1 MADSDS
7 ADAVNLSR
15 RGLLAGAGAA
25 GAMGLAATA
34 LAYVSKGDKVG
45 SDFRSRENVQSKG
58 AHQAGI
64 DRPQRP
70 QQHCLVAIADANYKE
85 LPGTLQRLSQDI
97 RSLTEAPQ
105 GEVARTPDG
114 VGDLTIS
121 VGVGPGALLNSRFPE
136 SAALATIA
144 NFSSDAGLADDAK
157 GGDLLLMVNSS
168 DPSVLQ
174 PVMDRLLHG
183 AAEVRV
189 RWTELGYRGA
199 ALNGVPRNSLGYLDG
214 IVGPSTAREMDENV
228 WIQDGPLAGGTIA
241 VIRKFALDSARFRA
255 LPQSEQDR
263 IFGRRFKSGAPLSGG
278 GRDSEV
284 KLDAKRSDGE
294 LLIPES
300 AHIRAAHPSFTG
312 SKLMLRRSYS
322 FRPPEADAG
331 HLFIS
336 FQNDVETF
344 NRTQLRMDEVDA
356 LRAFARP
363 ISSGAFAILPG
374 DNGTALGSTIF

>member
-7 ADAVNLSR
+7 KDTINLSR
-15 RGLLAGAGAA
+15 RGLLAGASAA
-25 GAMGLAATA
+25 GAMGLAAGA
-34 LAYVSKGDKVG
+34 LTYLSPGDKTG
-45 SDFRSRENVQSKG
+45 SAFNSISNVQSQG
-58 AHQAGI
+58 IHQAGI
-64 DRPQRP
+64 DRPHRP
-70 QQHCLVAIADANYKE
+70 QQHCLVAIADANYAE
-85 LPGTLQRLSQDI
+85 LPAILRRLSEGI

-105 GEVARTPDG
+105 GEVACTPDG
-114 VGDLTIS
+114 VGDLTIA
-121 VGVGPGALLNSRFPE
+121 VGVGAGALLYSKFPE
-136 SAALATIA
+136 SAALAAIA
-144 NFSSDAGLADDAK
+144 DFSSDSSIAKDFK

-168 DPSVLQ
+168 DASVLQ
-174 PVMDRLLHG
+174 PVMARLLQDTPG
-183 AAEVRV
+183 VRIQ
-189 RWTELGYRGA
+189 WAELGYRGTPRD
-199 ALNGVPRNSLGYLDG
+199 GVPRNSLGYFDG
-214 IVGPSTAREMDENV
+214 IVGPKTQREMDENV
-228 WIQDGPLAGGTIA
+228 WIQNGPLAGGTIA
-241 VIRKFALDSARFRA
+241 VVRKFALDSVSFRE
-255 LPQSEQDR
+255 LPQGEQDR
-263 IFGRRFKSGAPLSGG
+263 VFGRRFKSGAPLSGG

-322 FRPPEADAG
+322 FRSPEADAG

-344 NRTQLRMDEVDA
+344 NKTQLRMDEVDA
-356 LRAFARP
+356 LSAFARP